1 MSLDSVKMF
10 ADHHWCAA
18 AATPTMSTAIHM
30 FVAAGANIVG
40 TMSSAA
46 MSIVILR
53 PAFTDQPRLM
63 NAPDSQPPKTE
74 PTSASR

>member
-1 MSLDSVKMF
+1 MF

-18 AATPTMSTAIHM
+18 AATPTTHTATHI

-40 TMSSAA
+40 TMRSAA
-46 MSIVILR
+46 MSIVIFR

-63 NAPDSQPPKTE
+63 NAPESQPPNTD
-74 PTSASR
+74 PTSANR